1 MRSVTVLLDCPPD
14 AGLDDDSAFDA
25 SSRRQKRAHGA
36 EPHAAV
42 IRAAIPWPRRH
53 DPLPLVRH
61 GLMEQVHVDEVQ
73 PELAQACLERAERI
87 VIPALTARVDGSRG
101 PARLPETS

>member
-25 SSRRQKRAHGA
+25 SSRRQKRAHGT

-42 IRAAIPWPRRH
+42 IRAAH
-53 DPLPLVRH
+53 GHAATVRSH
-61 GLMEQVHVDEVQ
+61 SFGM
-73 PELAQACLERAERI
+73 
-87 VIPALTARVDGSRG
+87 G
-101 PARLPETS
+101 